1 MIYMTRADFL
11 LPAALIAAVIALAG
25 CTRGAQAAGKA
36 GASTQGVTPAAAR
49 TPLTPAQ
56 AYPLLQAIR
65 MQVPKEDTQSTD
77 FTLESLDGRKV
88 SLSSYKGSFVFL
100 NFWATWCP
108 PCRSEM
114 PAMQALYEKLKSK
127 GFVIVAVSVGEQAP
141 VVREYLKKNSLTF
154 PALLDTTGEVGGL
167 YGAQS
172 IPTTY
177 LIDREGRILARG
189 IGAQWTW
196 DSPEMIALFEKLL

>member
-1 MIYMTRADFL
+1 
-11 LPAALIAAVIALAG
+11 
-25 CTRGAQAAGKA
+25 
-36 GASTQGVTPAAAR
+36 
-49 TPLTPAQ
+49 
-56 AYPLLQAIR
+56 
-65 MQVPKEDTQSTD
+65 
-77 FTLESLDGRKV
+77 
-88 SLSSYKGSFVFL
+88 
-100 NFWATWCP
+100 
-108 PCRSEM
+108 
-114 PAMQALYEKLKSK
+114 
-127 GFVIVAVSVGEQAP
+127 
-141 VVREYLKKNSLTF
+141 LKKNSLTF

>member
-1 MIYMTRADFL
+1 
-11 LPAALIAAVIALAG
+11 
-25 CTRGAQAAGKA
+25 
-36 GASTQGVTPAAAR
+36 
-49 TPLTPAQ
+49 
-56 AYPLLQAIR
+56 
-65 MQVPKEDTQSTD
+65 MQVPKEDTQVTD
-77 FTLESLDGRKV
+77 FTLESLDGKKV

-127 GFVIVAVSVGEQAP
+127 GFVIVAVDVGEQAP
-141 VVREYLKKNSLTF
+141 VVRDYMKKNKFTF
-154 PALLDTTGEVGGL
+154 PVLLDTTGQVGGL

-177 LIDREGRILARG
+177 LVDREGRILSRG
-189 IGAQWTW
+189 IGAQWKW